1 MRWTEFMEAAPE
13 MARLGE
19 ERFEN
24 WGLVLLGTTRRD
36 GTPRIT
42 PNEVLFLDGEMYL
55 SMMWRSKKALDLMRD
70 PRLVAHSVVDNRM
83 NKWGDFKLRG
93 TARLIEDA
101 DERERYAQALFA
113 KIKWRPRDDKW
124 HLFAIDIED
133 AAFIIF
139 DDRGTMTARYWAPAS
154 GETTKIRPE

>member
-1 MRWTEFMEAAPE
+1 MRWSDFMEATPE
-13 MARLGE
+13 MARLAE

-24 WGLVLLGTTRRD
+24 WGLALIGTVRRD

-42 PNEVLFLDGEMYL
+42 PNETLFLDGELYL

-70 PRLVAHSVVDNRM
+70 PRLLVHSIVDNRI

-93 TARLIEDA
+93 SARLIEDS

-113 KIKWRPRDDKW
+113 KINWRPRDEKW
-124 HLFAIDIED
+124 HLFAIDVED
-133 AAFIIF
+133 ATFITF
-139 DDRGTMTARYWAPAS
+139 DEQGTMTARRWTPAT
-154 GETTKIRPE
+154 GETTEVRPG